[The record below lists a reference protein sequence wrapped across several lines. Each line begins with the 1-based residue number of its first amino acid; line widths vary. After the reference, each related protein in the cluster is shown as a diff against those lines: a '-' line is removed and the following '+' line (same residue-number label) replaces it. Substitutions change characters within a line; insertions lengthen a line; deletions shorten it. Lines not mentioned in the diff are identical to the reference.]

1 MDKKVRYE
9 KPSLV
14 KEGSF
19 RKTTAGLR
27 RLFADQLVGR
37 RNI

>member
-1 MDKKVRYE
+1 MEKKMRYE
-9 KPSLV
+9 KPVLIKS
-14 KEGSF
+14 GSF
-19 RKTTAGLR
+19 RKTTAGFR